1 MCSDGWRATH
11 VQASADA
18 SALHT
23 RVWLPASAHPRASS
37 GEASPKRAL
46 DVQARGGGKPDTT
59 TRSAQSSATAVQ
71 ISPSPAQALVS
82 QYCVSC
88 HNERLKTANLLLDRA
103 DTNQVAR
110 SSDTWEKVV
119 VQLRSRAMPPLNLP
133 RPDNAT
139 YDAVAT
145 WLETELD
152 RAAAARPNPGRPAAF
167 HRLNRTEYANAV
179 RDLLGVEIDP
189 SSMLPP
195 DAQAHG
201 FDTNADALGIE
212 PALLDRYL
220 TAAAKIAR
228 VAVGDPTIRPAFER
242 YTAVKG
248 NSNEQ
253 TWLWQSERLGEAF
266 SLGSRGGIAA
276 SHYFPV
282 DGEYVFR
289 VRLLRTYA
297 GVIRG
302 LNAPATIE
310 VRVDGARVGQF
321 TIGGGSAEPR
331 DDADDMLQVRAPLT
345 AGLHQVLA
353 TIVKTEGIKAE
364 GLGPA
369 RIPIWNREGD
379 VPSAELAISSLLIG
393 GPYNGRVP
401 EDSPSRRRIFV
412 CLPRAESKD
421 RPASASDD
429 TAPAS
434 AEASATSR
442 RSSPEARA
450 SEDGC
455 ATKILSTLARRAY
468 RRQPTSDDVQTLIGF
483 FQRERADRGF
493 DNGIRAA
500 IERLLASPDFLFRIE
515 ADPDTLPPGTAYR
528 LSDVELASRL
538 SFFLW
543 SSIPDEELL
552 DLAIRGRLR
561 DAGALERQVRRML
574 SDPRARAALVDNF
587 FGQWLQIRNV
597 WLLTPDANTKFPW
610 FDDNLRTAV
619 VRETELFLDD
629 QLKADRGIAEL
640 LAADSTF
647 LNEQLARHYG
657 ISGVYGS
664 HFRRVTLAN
673 ENRWGLLGK
682 ASILA
687 VTSYPTR
694 TSPTIRGKWLLENIL
709 AAPVPP
715 PPANANTDLDE
726 STLGKSTS
734 MREMLEQHR
743 ANPVCASCHAR
754 MDPLGFSL
762 ENFDA
767 VGQWRTTDGNA
778 AIDATGVLLDGT
790 KVDGPA
796 ALRRALMARKEQ
808 FVRTV
813 TGKLLTYASG
823 REMEHA
829 DAPAIRA
836 IVRAAAA
843 DDYRWSSTILAIVN
857 SPPFQMRRTRP

>member
-1 MCSDGWRATH
+1 MQVMRSRVGLTLTMCFCLALAGVASRAQ
-11 VQASADA
+11 QAPGPVR
-18 SALHT
+18 L
-23 RVWLPASAHPRASS
+23 
-37 GEASPKRAL
+37 
-46 DVQARGGGKPDTT
+46 KPDTT
-59 TRSAQSSATAVQ
+59 TT
-71 ISPSPAQALVS
+71 SPARALVS
-82 QYCVSC
+82 KYCVTC
-88 HNERLKTANLLLDRA
+88 HNERLKTANVLLDTA
-103 DTNQVAR
+103 DADRVAN
-110 SSDTWEKVV
+110 SADTWERVV
-119 VQLRSRAMPPLNLP
+119 VQLRGRSMPPANMP

-139 YDAVAT
+139 YESVAT

-152 RAAAARPNPGRPAAF
+152 RAATARPNPGRPASL

-189 SSMLPP
+189 TSMLPP
-195 DAQAHG
+195 DAQAYG
-201 FDTNADALGIE
+201 FDTNADALGVE

-228 VAVGDPTIRPAFER
+228 VAVGDPTIPPAFER

-253 TWLWQSERLGEAF
+253 TWLWQTERLDESF

-276 SHYFPV
+276 RHYFPV
-282 DGEYVFR
+282 DGEYVFK
-289 VRLLRTYA
+289 VRLLRTY
-297 GVIRG
+297 GGGIKG
-302 LNAPATIE
+302 LHVPTTID
-310 VRVDGARVGQF
+310 VRVDGARVGRF
-321 TIGGGSAEPR
+321 TIGGVAGEARE
-331 DDADDMLQVRAPLT
+331 DADDALQVRAAMT

-353 TIVKTEGIKAE
+353 TIVKTDDAKAE

-379 VPSAELAISSLLIG
+379 VLSAELSISSLLIG

-401 EDSPSRRRIFV
+401 KDSPSRRRIFV
-412 CLPRAESKD
+412 CSPN
-421 RPASASDD
+421 SASDE
-429 TAPAS
+429 S
-434 AEASATSR
+434 A
-442 RSSPEARA
+442 
-450 SEDGC
+450 C
-455 ATKILSTLARRAY
+455 ATKIVSTLARRAY
-468 RRQPTSDDVQTLIGF
+468 RRQPTADDVQTLVGF
-483 FQRERADRGF
+483 YQRARAQRDF

-500 IERLLASPDFLFRIE
+500 LERLLTSPDFLFRIE
-515 ADPDTLPPGTAYR
+515 ADPVRLPAAAQGSGGSTVASREGGKPDTTTVYR

-561 DAGALERQVRRML
+561 EPGVLDQQVRRML
-574 SDPRARAALVDNF
+574 SAPRSRGALVDNF
-587 FGQWLQIRNV
+587 FGQWLQTRNV

-610 FDDNLRTAV
+610 FDDNLRSAI
-619 VRETELFLDD
+619 VRETELFLED
-629 QLKADRGIAEL
+629 QLKADRSIAEL
-640 LAADSTF
+640 LTANTTF

-664 HFRRVTLAN
+664 HFRRVTLAD

-682 ASILA
+682 ASVLA

-715 PPANANTDLDE
+715 PPPNTNTNLDE
-726 STLGKSTS
+726 SKLGKTTT

-743 ANPVCASCHAR
+743 ANPICASCHAR

-767 VGQWRTTDGNA
+767 IGRWRDVDGDV
-778 AIDATGVLLDGT
+778 AINATGVLLDGT

-796 ALRRALMARKEQ
+796 ALRRAFMARKEQ

-813 TGKLLTYASG
+813 TGKLLTYAIG
-823 REMEHA
+823 REMEYA

-843 DDYRWSSTILAIVN
+843 DDYRWSSTMLAIVK
-857 SPPFQMRRTRP
+857 SPPFQMRRSRS